1 MYPLPVSHAFHSR
14 IVAPASEPLKR
25 VLQRLDVQPP
35 KRPITTNVT
44 SRYYP
49 TGEGAVEK
57 IIENL
62 ASQVAAPV
70 EWTAQIERMY
80 ADGARIFVECGPKR
94 ALAGFVVNILKRRPH
109 LALYTNHPKRGGISS
124 FRDSLAG
131 LVAVGMPLKPE
142 PEPGMPDISVRV
154 SLVVPRLRRCGNGWS
169 QPIRPLRRCQVRKKP
184 AAKW

>member
-1 MYPLPVSHAFHSR
+1 MAEIVSGEETVQEVLAETGYVVPANKNCPTQTVIAGESDAVEAAIEAFRSRGITVYPLPVSHAFHSR

-80 ADGARIFVECGPKR
+80 IDGARIFVECGPKR
-94 ALAGFVVNILKRRPH
+94 ALAGFVVNIFEASSTFG
-109 LALYTNHPKRGGISS
+109 ALHQPPQTW
-124 FRDSLAG
+124 RDF
-131 LVAVGMPLKPE
+131 
-142 PEPGMPDISVRV
+142 
-154 SLVVPRLRRCGNGWS
+154 
-169 QPIRPLRRCQVRKKP
+169 
-184 AAKW
+184 